1 MLLQLLY
8 DQGYVIQ
15 VIGKWYMGENKELQ
29 LQNVGFDDFCG
40 FNLVFDMYIEWCDVY
55 VNLEV
60 VLSLD
65 CFEYI
70 K

>member
-1 MLLQLLY
+1 
-8 DQGYVIQ
+8 
-15 VIGKWYMGENKELQ
+15 MGENKESQ

-40 FNLVFDMYIEWCDVY
+40 FNSVFDMYIEWCDVY

-70 K
+70 